1 MAKRLLV
8 ALLALAAVLLAL
20 SACGSSESGTAEDTV
35 VDSDKGVD
43 GAESKAD
50 EESDQ
55 ANSCDGYTAGE
66 DGVIRTFCDG
76 TASVKLTV
84 GGDRYELS
92 GGECVTQGGYFSVN
106 IGVVTGSDFT
116 GTKPDYF
123 GSNMPEAAG
132 DYGSGDQAFA
142 TFAVDGTSYSVPNT
156 IGSHDGDTA
165 TFSGTTTDGGIEVTG
180 TVSC

>member
-8 ALLALAAVLLAL
+8 ASVALVAVLSTLAAC
-20 SACGSSESGTAEDTV
+20 SSSESGTAEETV
-35 VDSDKGVD
+35 VDRGEGSDGTEP
-43 GAESKAD
+43 ASD
-50 EESDQ
+50 EGPDP
-55 ANSCDGYTAGE
+55 ATGCAGYTAGE

-76 TASVKLTV
+76 TASVELSV
-84 GGDRYELS
+84 GGDEYELR
-92 GGECVTQGGYFSVN
+92 GGECVTQGGYLSVN

-123 GSNMPEAAG
+123 GSNMPEATG
-132 DYGSGDQAFA
+132 DYGEGDQAFA

-156 IGSHDGDTA
+156 TGSHDGDTA
-165 TFSGTTTDGGIEVTG
+165 TFSGTTTDGDIEVTG